1 MIILSEYGFLYFAN
15 DYSIKPILMKKAVIY
30 LGLILILTQC
40 KSSTNGPNGGDDSDL
55 NGYNETTFFKTNGT
69 EILNRQG
76 EPVVIRGFGL
86 GGWLMPEG
94 YMFNMPGDFGPTK
107 LRNAIEDLIGP
118 AETERW
124 FEEFRTNYVQEA
136 DIIAMKEWGADHI
149 RIPFNHKVFY
159 DIDTQEFNER
169 EFDRLD
175 QVLVWCKRHRM
186 DVILDMHGAP
196 GGQSNKE
203 IADSDGVARLW
214 TEYETYMPIT
224 IKIWTE
230 IARRYKDETII
241 IGYDLLNEPVTPD
254 GYGAEDVLRFHTDI
268 IPEIRKIDTNHI
280 LFINGN
286 YFSTTFDLLD
296 QIPSQA
302 ENVAFAFH
310 KYWNETDQGT
320 INYLLDLRGRTQT
333 PLWLGESGEN
343 SNPWFYETTRLVES
357 NGIGWNWWTHKK
369 LVTITS
375 PLSAKGNPN
384 YDKVVE
390 YWKTGRNRPSADEA
404 RDGLFQMAADLAI
417 EKTELRP
424 DVVAALFSPDFGSRN
439 VPYTDLTIPGV
450 IAAVHYDIGNNGVSY
465 YDTEY
470 KRVGSDDDQNNG
482 NNGWSLRNDGVDIEA
497 SEANP
502 SGYNIGWI
510 ETGEWLEYTA
520 EVTTAGEYTVTARIA
535 SSNSNGRFRVR
546 VNDKPVGPD
555 ASIPNTGGFQNWQEI
570 TLGTDDFEAGTAL
583 IRVEILSGGFN
594 FSQLTFE

>member
-1 MIILSEYGFLYFAN
+1 
-15 DYSIKPILMKKAVIY
+15 MKKALY
-30 LGLILILTQC
+30 FLGLLLIFTQC
-40 KSSTNGPNGGDDSDL
+40 KSSTNGPGEIDDTDL
-55 NGYNETTFFKTNGT
+55 NGYNETTFFKTDGT

-76 EPVVIRGFGL
+76 DPVVIRGFGL

-107 LRNAIEDLIGP
+107 LQNAIEDLIG
-118 AETERW
+118 ASETERW

-175 QVLVWCKRHRM
+175 QVLIWCKRHRM
-186 DVILDMHGAP
+186 DVILGMHGAP

-203 IADSDGVARLW
+203 IADSDGEARLW

-224 IKIWTE
+224 IKIWKE

-254 GYGAEDVLRFHTDI
+254 GYGAADVLRFHTDI
-268 IPEIRKIDTNHI
+268 IPEIREVDQNHI

-286 YFSTTFDLLD
+286 YFSTTFDMLD
-296 QIPSQA
+296 QIPSQVD
-302 ENVAFAFH
+302 NVAYSFH

-320 INYLLDLRGRTQT
+320 INYLLDLRNRTQT

-343 SNPWFYETTRLVES
+343 SNPWFYEATKLVED
-357 NGIGWNWWTHKK
+357 NNIGWNWWTHKK
-369 LVTITS
+369 LGTITS
-375 PLSAKGNPN
+375 PLSAKGNAN
-384 YDKVVE
+384 YYKVVDF
-390 YWKTGRNRPSADEA
+390 WKGNGPRPSADDA
-404 RDGLFQMAADLAI
+404 KDGLFQMAADLAI

-439 VPYTDLTIPGV
+439 QPYTELTIPGT

-470 KRVGSDDDQNNG
+470 KRVSSDDNQNNG
-482 NNGWSLRNDGVDIEA
+482 NNGWSMRNDGVDIEESA
-497 SEANP
+497 ANP

-520 EVTTAGEYTVTARIA
+520 EVTASGEYTVKARV
-535 SSNSNGRFRVR
+535 SSGNSDGRFRVR

-555 ASIPNTGGFQNWQEI
+555 ARIPNTGGFQNWQEI
-570 TLGTDDFEAGTAL
+570 TLGTDDFEAGTVL